1 MATAHQ
7 PAKSPKA
14 KTVPW
19 LVPATFLV
27 AFFPGVFCYVLWRVS
42 PAFEYHV
49 AGPFL
54 LLEPSL
60 FKSGLKPAGLLEL
73 AGALLA
79 QLNYQNW
86 SGALAFTLLA
96 VLAWRLTRTV
106 LREVTACSADI
117 AALTPVFLLLA
128 LRNQHGHTTTTVG
141 LGLLGALAG
150 AAACFRWLPHAKWP
164 RATAWLLVSAAFL
177 VTGGFGPALTFS
189 ALVLLFEG
197 LRERRWTLGLTP
209 LAGAATA
216 TLALHLFGTGPG
228 LSSRM
233 DTPLLLAIA
242 VYLCVPTLALALQM
256 LTRISAPEPQPSR
269 PGKHERK
276 RIAHATPPH
285 HRPIL
290 GHALA
295 GGLLVAGAALVWFTF
310 DGQRKA
316 AAAIDYHFDRGHFDH
331 VLQVAVK
338 QTGLDL
344 PAQIRMHR
352 ALYHQGRLPED
363 LFSYPNQLGAEPL
376 PGVIGGINSCRAQ
389 TRALLEMGLVS
400 DAEHLAHEA
409 LEMEG
414 ERPDV
419 LLDLAEINVLKDR
432 PVAAGMF
439 ARVLRKVPFQAA
451 SAQQLPAGL
460 DRDACRMECARL
472 DAIRPLMVTNDLP
485 HEGLPTEALLTHY
498 LQFNPTN
505 RMAFEYLMAHY
516 LLTLDL
522 RKLVDRLWQLDNFS
536 YPHIPRHYEEALLL
550 YQNLSGARIELSR
563 PVRPETA
570 QRFAAFSEAM
580 RQKLYSTPAGQAQ
593 LAREFGDTYWYY
605 YYSTQTYL
613 KNRREKGAG

>member
-1 MATAHQ
+1 MATAHR
-7 PAKSPKA
+7 PAKSPIAKA
-14 KTVPW
+14 VFW
-19 LVPATFLV
+19 LVPVTFL
-27 AFFPGVFCYVLWRVS
+27 AAVFLAVFGYVLWRVS

-49 AGPFL
+49 SGPFL

-86 SGALAFTLLA
+86 SGALAFTLMA
-96 VLAWRLTRTV
+96 VVAWLLTRIV
-106 LREVTACSADI
+106 LQQITKRSAGV
-117 AALTPVFLLLA
+117 AALVPVFLLLA
-128 LRNQHGHTTTTVG
+128 LRNQHGHTTATVG
-141 LGLLGALAG
+141 LGLLGALT
-150 AAACFRWLPHAKWP
+150 AATACFRWLPHAKWLRP
-164 RATAWLLVSAAFL
+164 TAWLLVSAAL
-177 VTGGFGPALTFS
+177 LLTGGFGPALTFS

-197 LRERRWTLGLTP
+197 LQKKRWTLKLAA

-216 TLALHLFGTGPG
+216 TLALHLSGMGPG
-228 LSSRM
+228 LNSRL

-242 VYLCVPTLALALQM
+242 VYLCVPTLALSLRM
-256 LTRISAPEPQPSR
+256 LTRTAAPEPQPN
-269 PGKHERK
+269 PTGKHERK
-276 RIAHATPPH
+276 RIEHAVPMH

-290 GHALA
+290 GQALA
-295 GGLLVAGAALVWFTF
+295 GGLLLAGAALVWFTF
-310 DGQRKA
+310 DAQRKA
-316 AAAIDYHFDRGHFDH
+316 AAEIDYHFDHGNFDR
-331 VLQVAVK
+331 VLQVAAK

-352 ALYHQGRLPED
+352 ALFHQGQLAEN
-363 LFSYPNQLGAEPL
+363 LFTYPNQLGIQPL
-376 PGVIGGINSCRAQ
+376 PGVAGGIISCRAQ

-409 LEMEG
+409 LEMER

-419 LLDLAEINVLKDR
+419 LVDLAEINVLKDR

-439 ARVLRKVPFQAA
+439 ANVLRKVPFQAA
-451 SAQQLPAGL
+451 AARQLLAGL
-460 DRDACRMECARL
+460 DDACPSKSTRL
-472 DAIRPLMVTNDLP
+472 DGIRPLMVTNDLP
-485 HEGLPTEALLTHY
+485 HEGLPTEALLIHY

-505 RMAFEYLMAHY
+505 RMAFEYLMTHY

-522 RKLVDRLWQLDNFS
+522 RKLVDRLWQLNNFS
-536 YPHIPRHYEEALLL
+536 YPHVPRHYEEALLL

-605 YYSTQTYL
+605 YYATQSYL
-613 KNRREKGAG
+613 KSRRNNGAD